1 MRRAALVLLV
11 ASSMTLSSTALGAGE
26 DEARAHFKRGVELY
40 DEGDYKLALVELERA
55 YEIVPSYKVLYNIG
69 QVHYQLGEYAR
80 AHRALRRY
88 LDEGGAD
95 VEPER
100 RAEVEKDLAT
110 LATRIATV
118 TIEVNVPD
126 AEIVINDQPLGKAPA
141 ARTLVEAGSVRV
153 QVSKPGY
160 EPRTETMRLAGGDE
174 RVVRIELAK
183 VQREVIVHSEG
194 VPTPAVI
201 GWIATGVI
209 AAGAIGT
216 GLAATNAQNKFETMR
231 TSPISGSPEQARA
244 DLDRQGNVADG
255 LALATDILIG
265 TALVAGG
272 VSLWLTLRGKPV
284 PGTPAS
290 VMAW

>member
-1 MRRAALVLLV
+1 MKRWPSLLLASVL
-11 ASSMTLSSTALGAGE
+11 TLSATAASADDE
-26 DEARAHFKRGVELY
+26 EARAHFKRGVELY

-88 LDEGGAD
+88 LDEGGAEIPAD
-95 VEPER
+95 R

-126 AEIVINDQPLGKAPA
+126 AEITINDQPLGRAPA
-141 ARTLVEAGSVRV
+141 PRTLVEAGSVRV

-160 EPRTETMRLAGGDE
+160 EPKTEVMRLAGGDE

-183 VQREVIVHSEG
+183 VQREVIVQNEG
-194 VPTPAVI
+194 VPTAAVI
-201 GWIATGVI
+201 GWVATGVI
-209 AAGAIGT
+209 AAGAVGT
-216 GLAATNAQNKFETMR
+216 GIAATAAQNKFDTMR
-231 TSPISGSPEQARA
+231 SSPISGSPEQARS
-244 DLDRQGNVADG
+244 DLDRQGDLADG
-255 LALATDILIG
+255 LALATDVLIG
-265 TALVAGG
+265 TAIVAGG
-272 VSLWLTLRGKPV
+272 ISLWLTLRGKPQ
-284 PGTPAS
+284 PGTPAY
-290 VMAW
+290 VTFW